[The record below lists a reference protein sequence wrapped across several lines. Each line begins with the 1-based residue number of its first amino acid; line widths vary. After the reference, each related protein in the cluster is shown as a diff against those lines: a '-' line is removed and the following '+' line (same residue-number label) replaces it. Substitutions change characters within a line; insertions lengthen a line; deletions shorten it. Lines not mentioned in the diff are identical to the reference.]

1 VNAPTTATLI
11 RRLAASAALSL
22 PDVERLLGRVRVRP
36 IAARQAAFREDEAC
50 PYVFVVQS
58 GLFKQLYTRSDGT
71 EWIKSFAR
79 EGEAFACPLA
89 LAGER
94 TTFASVAIEPS
105 IVEVINWQDVE
116 ALGTAD
122 VSWQRAIRFVFQRL
136 AELKVRRERDLLMLS
151 AEQMYR
157 QFAQSSPDLL
167 DRIAQKDLA
176 AFLGVTAVG
185 LNRIVKRVR
194 IATSASAA
202 ARRSHTR

>member
-1 VNAPTTATLI
+1 M
-11 RRLAASAALSL
+11 
-22 PDVERLLGRVRVRP
+22 
-36 IAARQAAFREDEAC
+36 
-50 PYVFVVQS
+50 
-58 GLFKQLYTRSDGT
+58 
-71 EWIKSFAR
+71 
-79 EGEAFACPLA
+79 
-89 LAGER
+89 
-94 TTFASVAIEPS
+94 
-105 IVEVINWQDVE
+105 INWQDVE
-116 ALGTAD
+116 ALGTKD

-194 IATSASAA
+194 IAASPSAA